1 MKKYLKPIATVLF
14 GVAIWLFWLFGYPEA
29 MNYQEQNQL
38 FLTTWA
44 YFMERIA
51 VVGGLAD
58 YLSEFMVQ
66 FYYVPWLGAL
76 LTGMLYAAMQWLT
89 WKTVEKWDKTMFL
102 LTFLVPLFMLW
113 HQGDIDTLL
122 SLPMAVTMT
131 MAAAA
136 IAGKTKLAPYY
147 DLIVIP
153 ALYWLAGPAAL
164 AYVIIRSLDFGW
176 RYLLPAILWYVASVM
191 TAYWM
196 LDYQWHLSMMFGGLN
211 YYRIPL
217 HAPAMQYVVM
227 AMPVI
232 IALAAKFNPLKNETG
247 FTSPRSRL
255 HVAMKAISL
264 ALVAYFAVNR
274 GFDPFIYEMLW
285 QDSMVRQERWDDIIK
300 RAEKHQEDIAFSS
313 ECVNLALG
321 VTGQLPDRMFMFKQS
336 GTDALLQ
343 KSIRD
348 NMSDLPTA
356 EAFFRLGM
364 INSALRYMFDIQQSI
379 LNARKSGRCTKRI
392 AECYIINGNY
402 KAADK
407 HIELLRHTI
416 FYRDWADNATAY
428 LYNDAKVNGHDVWG
442 KLRKFRYKERFLYY
456 YPEKHKMLGLLFQNN
471 TDNRLALAYFM
482 GQLLLDGD
490 FQGFMGYLQ
499 WVQQYGGYNNMPYG
513 YADAYQ
519 CIQQQ
524 GKVPGSSYAKYV
536 MKMMASGKNNQ
547 R

>member
-1 MKKYLKPIATVLF
+1 MKKYIKPIATVLF

-44 YFMERIA
+44 YFMERMS
-51 VVGGLAD
+51 VPGGLAD

-76 LTGMLYAAMQWLT
+76 LTGALYASMQWLT

-102 LTFLVPLFMLW
+102 LTFLVPLFILW

-122 SLPMAVTMT
+122 SLPMAITIIMGT
-131 MAAAA
+131 AAM
-136 IAGKTKLAPYY
+136 AGKAKLAPYY
-147 DLIVIP
+147 DLLVIP
-153 ALYWLAGPAAL
+153 ALYWLTGPAAL
-164 AYVIIRSLDFGW
+164 AYVIIRSLNFGW
-176 RYLLPAILWYVASVM
+176 KYLLPAIIGYVASVM
-191 TAYWM
+191 VAYWL
-196 LDYQWHLSMMFGGLN
+196 LDYQWPLSMMFGGLN

-217 HAPAMQYVVM
+217 HTPVMQYVVILV
-227 AMPVI
+227 PVI
-232 IALAAKFNPLKNETG
+232 IALAARFNPSKKEVNFKSHLSQLK
-247 FTSPRSRL
+247 
-255 HVAMKAISL
+255 VAFKLTSL

-285 QDSMVRQERWDDIIK
+285 QDSMVRQEQWDDIIK
-300 RAEKHQEDIAFSS
+300 RAENHQADIAFSS

-321 VTGQLPDRMFMFKQS
+321 VTGQLPDRMFIFKQS
-336 GTDALLQ
+336 GTDALLLQ
-343 KSIRD
+343 SVRD

-416 FYRDWADNATAY
+416 FYKDWADDATTY
-428 LYNDAKVNGHDVWG
+428 LYNDAKINGHEVWG

-490 FQGFMGYLQ
+490 FQSFMNYLQ

-519 CIQQQ
+519 CIQKQ
-524 GKVPGSSYAKYV
+524 GNVPGSSYAKYV
-536 MKMMASGKNNQ
+536 MKMMASGKNKQ
-547 R
+547 E